1 MSRVL
6 VIGKIHPAGLE
17 ILHGRG
23 DLTVISLEDPGAPMP
38 LEEVARA
45 DAILIRYGVLSE
57 EAVRS
62 ARNLRV
68 VSRHGVGC
76 DNLPVAALSALGI
89 PVTIVG
95 PVSAVSVAEQV
106 IAMMLAASKRLG
118 RYDAAVRG
126 GNWSIRDSI
135 GTFELYEKTLLLLGF
150 GRIGREVAQRAAALG
165 MRVLAHDPGVDPAD
179 MQTIGVESVGDW
191 RARLAEVDVL
201 SLHVPL
207 DSSTR
212 HIVDA
217 AVLDRLKSTAMII
230 NTARGGLVDEAALHR
245 ALTTRMI
252 EGAAALDTF
261 AQEPVDENHPL
272 CRLPNVILSPH
283 SAALTRE
290 ASMRM
295 GVVAARN
302 VLAGLDGT
310 LNPALIFNRRA
321 LESGGHRP
329 ESTL

>member
-6 VIGKIHPAGLE
+6 VIGKIHAAGLE
-17 ILHGRG
+17 ILAARQG
-23 DLTVISLEDPGAPMP
+23 LTLVALEDPGAPIP
-38 LEEVARA
+38 LEEVVRA

-76 DNLPVAALSALGI
+76 DNLPVSALSALGI
-89 PVTIVG
+89 PISIVG
-95 PVSAVSVAEQV
+95 PVTAISVAEQV
-106 IAMMLAASKRLG
+106 IAMILAASKRLV
-118 RYDAAVRG
+118 RYDAAVRAG
-126 GNWSIRDSI
+126 RWSIRDSI
-135 GTFELYEKTLLLLGF
+135 GTFEIYEKTILLLGF
-150 GRIGREVAQRAAALG
+150 GRIGREVAQRARALG
-165 MRVLAHDPGVDPAD
+165 MRVLAHDPGVSTAD
-179 MQTIGVESVGDW
+179 MQSLGVEAVANWRERLGD
-191 RARLAEVDVL
+191 VDVL

-207 DSSTR
+207 DASTK

-217 AVLDRLKSTAMII
+217 AVLDKVKSTAMIV
-230 NTARGGLVDEAALHR
+230 NTARGGLVDELALHR
-245 ALTTRMI
+245 ALTTRML

-261 AQEPVDENHPL
+261 ALEPVGEDHPL
-272 CRLPNVILSPH
+272 CHLPNVILSPH

-290 ASMRM
+290 ASKRM

-310 LNPALIFNRRA
+310 LNPALVFNRQA
-321 LESGGHRP
+321 LESNGHWL
-329 ESTL
+329 ESSV

>member
-17 ILHGRG
+17 ILHGRPG
-23 DLTVISLEDPGAPMP
+23 LTVIALEDPGAPVP
-38 LEEVARA
+38 PGEIARA

-57 EAVRS
+57 EAVR
-62 ARNLRV
+62 AAPNLRV

-76 DNLPVAALSALGI
+76 DNLPVAALSARGI

-118 RYDAAVRG
+118 AYDAAVRA

-135 GTFELYEKTLLLLGF
+135 GTFEIHGKTLLLLGF
-150 GRIGREVAQRAAALG
+150 GRIGREVAQRAVALG
-165 MRVLAHDPGVDPAD
+165 MRVLAHDPGVDAAD
-179 MQTIGVESVGDW
+179 MRSAGVEAAGDW
-191 RARLAEVDVL
+191 HARLPELDFL

-207 DSSTR
+207 APSTR
-212 HIVDA
+212 NLVDA
-217 AVLDRLKSTAMII
+217 AVLERLKPTAVIV
-230 NTARGGLVDEAALHR
+230 NAARGGLVDEEALHR
-245 ALTTRMI
+245 ALTTRLVD
-252 EGAAALDTF
+252 GAAALDTF
-261 AQEPVDENHPL
+261 AEEPLDANHPL

-295 GVVAARN
+295 GVVAAQN

-310 LNPALIFNRRA
+310 LDPALIFNRRA
-321 LESGGHRP
+321 LEAIPDRAVSKA
-329 ESTL
+329 